1 MLTPL
6 RSKLS
11 DIIASVIAIRPK
23 SGGASTTLNGNV
35 AAAATSLTLTSAT
48 GFDTTD
54 PVIVGTEE
62 DAELVAQTG
71 APSGAVI
78 TLVAPGLKRAHE
90 STEVV
95 REGVAY
101 DLGNVV
107 NVRDASSADVFDN
120 DTDTQ
125 RNPNGRRLG
134 HLMFQPQFDV
144 QGWSPSLY
152 ALLTGMSMARV
163 LGAGSAADPTQI
175 HTDGTEFGREDTFL
189 VLSELLADGSYL
201 RHEYDG
207 CSPDYTQMAIAFGQ
221 GRETMLAGRFHAA
234 NYGHHRTV
242 APPFLVDYTLQAKKA
257 AQIESLLEAGIFTI
271 NGSGLSTTLTA
282 QTNKDANVFALT
294 AATGV
299 AAGKWY
305 LVEGGGR
312 QQVLWAHSLA
322 SLDMTVRT
330 RANWAFP
337 AGSTVRE
344 LTQTRFTGLKEGT
357 TEFRNGGSVRPVRF
371 DNSRVQAGVR
381 AGSAIFALSVQPTA
395 RTLENLRLRLGLPSA
410 AISGSSLISSAA
422 AGTDAP
428 VGWYVNAQ
436 RKDLKNVVFV
446 GSDVDNGLEQLE
458 MAMGKA
464 DLASVSL
471 TFRNALVSQLM
482 W

>member
-11 DIIASVIAIRPK
+11 DIIASVVAIRPK
-23 SGGASTTLNGNV
+23 AGGASTTLAAN
-35 AAAATSLTLTSAT
+35 AAAGASSLTLTSAT
-48 GFDTTD
+48 GFTDTD
-54 PVIVGTEE
+54 PVLVGAEE
-62 DAELVAQTG
+62 DAELVVQTG
-71 APSGAVI
+71 APSGNVI
-78 TLVAPGLKRAHE
+78 TANAPGLKRAHE
-90 STEVV
+90 STEAV
-95 REGVAY
+95 REGIAY
-101 DLGNVV
+101 DLGNVM
-107 NVRDASSADVFDN
+107 NVRDASTADVFDN

-134 HLMFQPQFDV
+134 HLMFQPNFDV
-144 QGWSPSLY
+144 QGWSPNLY
-152 ALLTGMSMARV
+152 ALLTGMSLSRV
-163 LGAGSAADPTQI
+163 LGAATAADPTQI

-234 NYGHHRTV
+234 NYGHHRSA
-242 APPFLVDYTLQAKKA
+242 APAFAIDTSLRATKA
-257 AQIESLLEAGIFTI
+257 AQIESLLEAGIFTV
-271 NGSGLSTTLTA
+271 NGAGLSTTLTA
-282 QTNKDANVFALT
+282 PTAKDANVFALT

-344 LTQTRFTGLKEGT
+344 LTQTRFAGLKEGT

-381 AGSAIFALSVQPTA
+381 AGSALFSLSVQPTA
-395 RTLENLRLRLGLPSA
+395 RTLENLRLRLGLPTS
-410 AISGSSLISSAA
+410 AISGSSLLSSAA

-428 VGWYVNAQ
+428 VGWYVSAQ
-436 RKDLKNVVFV
+436 RKDLKSVYFI

-471 TFRNALVSQLM
+471 NFRNALVSQLM